1 MTEGILKFDQL
12 NNVAFKEIIKFCI
25 SYHEDWGAMNNCQ
38 KCQSYKG
45 VMEGDQNYLI

>member
-12 NNVAFKEIIKFCI
+12 NNVAFKQIIKFCI
-25 SYHEDWGAMNNCQ
+25 SYHKDWGAMNNYQ

-45 VMEGDQNYLI
+45 VMEGEQNSLI